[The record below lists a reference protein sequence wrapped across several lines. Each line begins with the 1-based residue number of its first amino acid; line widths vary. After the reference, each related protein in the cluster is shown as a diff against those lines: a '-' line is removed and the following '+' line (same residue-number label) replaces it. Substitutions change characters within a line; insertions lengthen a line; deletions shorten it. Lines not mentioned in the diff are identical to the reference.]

1 MFAAVFDSG
10 KVFGQHPN
18 VTFVIQQVVQPWH
31 PQGSYVHE
39 AALAVKHLAPDKY
52 LAFCSALYKAFDEG
66 KFKDADTWDKSRS
79 QIYADLVALAESVGA
94 AGIDKCLAMNA
105 ESQECNQM
113 TQHLKWA
120 CAARSPHDRTRTAP
134 HRTAPCCCCDRVC
147 AHLRSPAS
155 VRPAR
160 RRVKYHRCRGV
171 HVTPVRRTRAPFAAR
186 DVPSSSR
193 RPRPSSAQTVHVNGL
208 EAGVVSSGWTA
219 EQWVAFLQPQGA
231 DNWTG
236 SNM

>member
-1 MFAAVFDSG
+1 M
-10 KVFGQHPN
+10 
-18 VTFVIQQVVQPWH
+18 QPWH

-120 CAARSPHDRTRTAP
+120 
-134 HRTAPCCCCDRVC
+134 
-147 AHLRSPAS
+147 
-155 VRPAR
+155 
-160 RRVKYHRCRGV
+160 VKYHRCRGV
-171 HVTPVRRTRAPFAAR
+171 HVTP
-186 DVPSSSR
+186 
-193 RPRPSSAQTVHVNGL
+193 TVHVNGL